1 MDSKTTETEERT
13 KSKTLVSYSHPQHRP
28 LCQTDSLL
36 RRDLQIS
43 QCNLSAYK
51 AYLFWRNFKGFG
63 FLRINSY
70 ECQMQI
76 QKNQREFSFSTSCRE
91 KAQEIFH
98 PLKTLW
104 KNSYGLSCACILIPP
119 FFLFPCVKIPP
130 KTNRLLSSFFFLQL
144 ETCIHLSNHNFFQKK
159 EKIFKQKQSSGHQ
172 KERSLL
178 GFSSTLDQIV
188 NTKFSQQYK
197 ATISSA
203 RLVSLSPCR
212 SGSKRKSSEKTNTG
226 RVWLFW
232 RKKNRIRH
240 I

>member
-1 MDSKTTETEERT
+1 MSIYQKKREFIYTLQSARSAYAKERREKRLLDATPISRRGQGHTTLPKKPQKKATPANDQRWPSENMDSKTTETEERT
-13 KSKTLVSYSHPQHRP
+13 KSKTLVSYSHPQHQP
-28 LCQTDSLL
+28 LCQTDSSL

-119 FFLFPCVKIPP
+119 FFLFSCVKIPP
-130 KTNRLLSSFFFLQL
+130 KTNRLLSSFFLQL

-159 EKIFKQKQSSGHQ
+159 ENF
-172 KERSLL
+172 
-178 GFSSTLDQIV
+178 
-188 NTKFSQQYK
+188 
-197 ATISSA
+197 
-203 RLVSLSPCR
+203 
-212 SGSKRKSSEKTNTG
+212 
-226 RVWLFW
+226 
-232 RKKNRIRH
+232 
-240 I
+240 